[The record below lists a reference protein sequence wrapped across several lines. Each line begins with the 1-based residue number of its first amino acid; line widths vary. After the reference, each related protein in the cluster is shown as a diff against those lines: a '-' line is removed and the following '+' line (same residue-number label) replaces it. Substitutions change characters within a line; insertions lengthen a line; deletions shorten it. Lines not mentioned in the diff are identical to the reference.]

1 MRAARLYE
9 YDPAMEVQL
18 KIEDVAAP
26 TIMAPDEVI
35 VKVGAAGLCRTDL
48 HIIEGVWKD
57 LMDGEG
63 SLLPYIMGHENAGWV
78 EDVGSSV
85 TSVKPGDAVICHP
98 FNTCGICLSCRYGH
112 DMYCDHGKFP
122 GLGLD
127 GGFAE
132 YFKTNERALI
142 KLNTGIT
149 PLSVAPMADAGITAY
164 RAARKA
170 AGLLKS
176 GGYVVLLGIGGLGH
190 IALQV
195 LKHTSG
201 ARVIAVDQEPGAKAL
216 AKDLG
221 ADTVITAGPGL
232 VDEIKDLTGGGAHVV
247 IDFVGEH
254 GTENLC
260 WKMLRQGG
268 ELIMVGYGGTV
279 QVPTLELVANEIKIG
294 GSLVGDFVELAELM
308 ELNADNK
315 VKMHQT
321 EYKLDNINEAI
332 ADFKARKFT
341 GRGVIIP

>member
-1 MRAARLYE
+1 MQAARLYE
-9 YDPAMEVQL
+9 YDPEMNVEL
-18 KIEDVAAP
+18 KIEDVRPP
-26 TIMAPDEVI
+26 TITAADEVI

-57 LMDGEG
+57 IMDTEG
-63 SLLPYIMGHENAGWV
+63 SLLPYVMGHENAGWV
-78 EDVGSSV
+78 EDVGSNV

-98 FNTCGICLSCRYGH
+98 FNACGICLECRYGH

-132 YFKTNERALI
+132 YFKTNERSVI

-164 RAARKA
+164 RAAKKA
-170 AGLLKS
+170 AKLLNP
-176 GGYVVLLGIGGLGH
+176 GGYVLLLGIGGLGH

-195 LKHTSG
+195 LKHTCG
-201 ARVIAVDQEPGAKAL
+201 ARVIAVDREPAAQVL
-216 AKDLG
+216 AKELG
-221 ADTVITAGPGL
+221 ADIILDGGPNL
-232 VDEIKDLTGGGAHVV
+232 IDEVKDLTGGGVHVA

-254 GTENLC
+254 GTENTC
-260 WKMLRQGG
+260 WKLLRQGG

-279 QVPTLELVANEIKIG
+279 EVPTLELVANEIKIG
-294 GSLVGDFVELAELM
+294 GSLVGDFVELVELM
-308 ELNADNK
+308 EMNADGL

-321 EYKLDNINEAI
+321 EYSLANINQAI
-332 ADFKARKFT
+332 SDFKARRFT
-341 GRGVIIP
+341 GRGVIVP